1 MKSFKNIV
9 FLGMMGSGKT
19 TVGKMISKKLNIDF
33 FDVDHEIENKTKQSI
48 KDIFEKKGEIF
59 FRKLEEKVTL
69 AILRKNQGVISLG
82 GGAFLNKNIQKEI
95 LENHLS
101 VWLKWDD
108 ITLIKRIKNSK
119 KRPVVTNLKED
130 ELKKL
135 IKERSKT
142 YSKSHLKKKCD
153 NLNKHE
159 IVNKIIKLNEKL

>member
-33 FDVDHEIENKTKQSI
+33 FDIDQEIENKTKQSI
-48 KDIFEKKGEIF
+48 RDIFEKKGEIF
-59 FRKLEEKVTL
+59 FRKLEEKITL

-82 GGAFLNKNIQKEI
+82 GGAFLNRNIQKEV

-119 KRPVVTNLKED
+119 KRPVVTKLNED
-130 ELKKL
+130 ELKK
-135 IKERSKT
+135 
-142 YSKSHLKKKCD
+142 
-153 NLNKHE
+153 
-159 IVNKIIKLNEKL
+159 IIK

>member
-33 FDVDHEIENKTKQSI
+33 FDVDQEIENKTKQSI

-82 GGAFLNKNIQKEI
+82 GGAFLNRNIQKEV
-95 LENHLS
+95 LEN
-101 VWLKWDD
+101 
-108 ITLIKRIKNSK
+108 
-119 KRPVVTNLKED
+119 
-130 ELKKL
+130 
-135 IKERSKT
+135 
-142 YSKSHLKKKCD
+142 
-153 NLNKHE
+153 
-159 IVNKIIKLNEKL
+159 